1 MTTAARPRLAAPD
14 RRAVIVDAALKVFSA
29 RSYRG
34 ATTAE
39 IAREAGV
46 TEPVLYRHFASK
58 RKLFLACVEEVWRRL
73 QDAVEAELAAEPDPA
88 AWALA
93 VPRAIAT
100 LRRCGLA
107 PTQLWLQA
115 LGEATE
121 DPEIRTYFRRHV
133 RDVHDYVADVLR
145 RAQEAGGIRADRD
158 VEAEAWIGI
167 GIGLL
172 RSVQD
177 RFGGVL
183 GEEEAEAVL
192 AARARWLTGRD

>member
-1 MTTAARPRLAAPD
+1 MTAAARPRLTAPD
-14 RRAVIVDAALKVFSA
+14 RRVVLVDAALKVFSA

-34 ATTAE
+34 STTAE

-58 RKLFLACVEEVWRRL
+58 RDLFLACVDEVWRRL
-73 QDAVEAELAAEPDPA
+73 QDAVEAELASESDPA
-88 AWALA
+88 DWALA
-93 VPRAIAT
+93 VPRAIAA
-100 LRRCGLA
+100 LRRRGLA

-121 DPEIRTYFRRHV
+121 DAEIRRYLRRHL

-145 RAQEAGGIRADRD
+145 RAQDAGGIRADRD
-158 VEAEAWIGI
+158 VDAEAWIGI

-183 GEEEAEAVL
+183 GEDEAEAML
-192 AARARWLTGRD
+192 TARARWLTGRD